1 MVGMRTQKRT
11 GREMRERSRGGG
23 GLWVGSVVAVGGGL
37 PGRRQQVMELLVWK
51 SEREGGGDRGSGG
64 WLWGECWT

>member
-23 GLWVGSVVAVGGGL
+23 GLWVGSVVAVGGGT
-37 PGRRQQVMELLVWK
+37 PWTPAAGNGAFSMEIRARGRW
-51 SEREGGGDRGSGG
+51 
-64 WLWGECWT
+64 